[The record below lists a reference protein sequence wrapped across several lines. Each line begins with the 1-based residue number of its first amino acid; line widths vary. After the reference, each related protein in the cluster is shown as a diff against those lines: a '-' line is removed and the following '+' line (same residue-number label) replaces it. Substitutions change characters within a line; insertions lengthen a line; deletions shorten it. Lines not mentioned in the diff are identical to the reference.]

1 MRAVIVAAVVGS
13 LLLSACSPMVGPDE
27 GGAPSENEA
36 GIWYVDERAP
46 PGGDGTSW
54 ATAFVHPQLAVDA
67 AQADEAVKVAQG
79 VYFPWSENEG
89 NAVIAMKAGVE
100 VYGGYYVESGEMML
114 RDPLSYP
121 SMLVGSGEMAIGRE
135 SKHVVLGASNALLDG
150 FEIRDGVATL
160 ETSNLSDYAD
170 PTEHPDPWGGG
181 MLNESVRNLVVQ
193 SCDFRSN
200 EAQAGG
206 AAICNV
212 DSTVYVRRCQFW
224 ENTSW
229 RLAVGE
235 PDAEPGHYGGAIAVW
250 DGSVEL
256 VNSLFL
262 SNWASIESSEVVEGY
277 GGVLA
282 TRADGDAEI
291 VNCTCAGG
299 YADYGLMLY
308 DDPTDDGE
316 IELQNSILWSG
327 SHDTIRRIDPEDFDN
342 VAYSDVELIAGQ
354 PSYSGPGNLNQNP
367 EFYYTTDPLAPW
379 TWESAR
385 IPAFGLCCDAVPA
398 GEAPLLDFTGSIRN
412 GGDGWVQMGAIEEP
426 YIAAGD

>member
-27 GGAPSENEA
+27 GGAPSENDA

-79 VYFPWSENEG
+79 LYFPWSENQG

-100 VYGGYYVESGEMML
+100 IYGGYYVEDGEMMF

-121 SMLVGSGEMAIGRE
+121 SMLVGSWEMAMGRE
-135 SKHVVLGASNALLDG
+135 SKHIVLGASNALLDG
-150 FEIRDGVATL
+150 FEISDGMATL

-170 PTEHPDPWGGG
+170 PTVHPDPWGAG
-181 MLNESVRNLVVQ
+181 MLNTSVRNLVVQ
-193 SCDFRSN
+193 DCNFRTN
-200 EAQAGG
+200 EAEAGG

-224 ENTSW
+224 LNTSY
-229 RLAVGE
+229 RSAAGA
-235 PDAEPGHYGGAIAVW
+235 PDAGPGNYGGAIAVW
-250 DGSVEL
+250 DGSLEL
-256 VNSLFL
+256 VNSLFVRN
-262 SNWASIESSEVVEGY
+262 SASIPVSDVEGY

-282 TRADGDAEI
+282 TQADGDADV
-291 VNCTCAGG
+291 VNCSCSGG

-308 DDPTDDGE
+308 DDPDDDGE
-316 IELQNSILWSG
+316 IVLKNSILWSG
-327 SHDTIRRIDPEDFDN
+327 RHDTIRRIDPAEFDN
-342 VAYSDVELIAGQ
+342 VSYSDVELIDGQ
-354 PSYSGPGNLNQNP
+354 PSYSGPGNLNQDP
-367 EFYYTTDPLAPW
+367 EFYYTTDEDASWLW
-379 TWESAR
+379 SGFR
-385 IPAFGLCCDAVPA
+385 IPEFGLCCNAVPA
-398 GEAPLLDFTGSIRN
+398 ADAPLLDFTGSIRN
-412 GGDGWVQMGAIEEP
+412 GGDGWVQMGALEQP
-426 YIAAGD
+426 YIPAGD